1 MFGGKGMA
9 LITCPEC
16 GKERV
21 SNTAEACPSCGF
33 GIKKYFESEQIKKD
47 LVEEKVISKTDV
59 NRLNPEECKKYLEC
73 KYGINKNGIVN
84 EIDMPIVK
92 IQQKSGN
99 LCDAK
104 LVFDFDK
111 YEAMFVLF
119 ETDLQGHTK
128 TYRVTDSF
136 NKPTPISYSSDL
148 NNDILNISGRKFVI
162 EDDAIYSEYA
172 MAIVYMEYLVELDKQ
187 SKGVS
192 DLTINV
198 GEKKYTYLRIIK
210 DYLSFVPEF
219 QKMHTALVNAAVRAV
234 NAYDVDNLSYD
245 WDDIYKKIVNAAK
258 SEQTRIRR
266 CLAQKM
272 SVSLDKIPEPED
284 FDSWIHFTASYK
296 ILSKYGDFIE
306 TNQKKI
312 GEMYRKERIAME
324 KAYYEAEAKVN
335 ANGKQSSGSYGIIT
349 NSLLSYWTFEILSAV
364 NEYEQEKKAQRDW
377 ERAIQEA
384 NRKYGVTDGAEKNE
398 VRIMTQI
405 IFPEAFPVINEY
417 VATYFDDFMKKLWL
431 EDMLA
436 YTAIPEEHKVI
447 ADRNSSTIGI
457 TKAFKES
464 EELLRRVDTA
474 TDKKSILQEAMV
486 ICPYNATVYKKMI
499 EYNVF
504 DMQAYEVAKY
514 FDAEMSLKEPLKNYC
529 LHNISTLSVSADI
542 VKVLAVLSNT
552 TEESVMNSVN
562 KANQEYK
569 EACLRKQQ
577 EVERIQGQISALQNV
592 FNSLSGIHFMKRK
605 KVSEEIA
612 VKQRELQ
619 KCQSEQPVLKW
630 K

>member
-1 MFGGKGMA
+1 MA

-33 GIKKYFESEQIKKD
+33 GIKKYFESEQLRDD
-47 LVEEKVISKTDV
+47 LIEEKVISKTDV
-59 NRLNPEECKKYLEC
+59 SSLNPEECKKYLEC

-84 EIDMPIVK
+84 EIDMPIIK

-148 NNDILNISGRKFVI
+148 NTDILNISGRKFVI
-162 EDDAIYSEYA
+162 EDDAIYNEYA

-187 SKGVS
+187 RKSIS
-192 DLTINV
+192 DLKINV
-198 GEKKYTYLRIIK
+198 GGKKYTYLRIIK
-210 DYLSFVPEF
+210 DYLSYVPEF

-234 NAYDVDNLSYD
+234 NAFDIEDLYYD
-245 WDDIYKKIVNAAK
+245 WDDIYKKIINTAK
-258 SEQTRIRR
+258 NEQTRIRR
-266 CLAQKM
+266 SLAQKM
-272 SVSLDKIPEPED
+272 SVSIDKIPETED

-296 ILSKYGDFIE
+296 LLSKYGDFIGKH
-306 TNQKKI
+306 QKDI
-312 GEMYRKERIAME
+312 SDVWEKENDAKFRAI
-324 KAYYEAEAKVN
+324 YEAEARVS
-335 ANGKQSSGSYGIIT
+335 ATEKQSSGSYGIIT
-349 NSLLSYWTFEILSAV
+349 NSFLSYATFELLSAV
-364 NEYEQEKKAQRDW
+364 NEYSQAKQEQRNWEKAL
-377 ERAIQEA
+377 QEA
-384 NRKYGVTDGAEKNE
+384 NRKYGVTNGAKGNA
-398 VRIMTQI
+398 VRVMTQI
-405 IFPEAFPVINEY
+405 VFPEAFPVINEY

-457 TKAFKES
+457 TKALKES

-474 TDKKSILQEAMV
+474 ADKKSILQEAMV

-529 LHNISTLSVSADI
+529 LHNINTLSTGADI
-542 VKVLAVLSNT
+542 VRVLAILSNT
-552 TEESVMNSVN
+552 TEESIINSVN

-577 EVERIQGQISALQNV
+577 EVERIQEQISALQNDL
-592 FNSLSGIHFMKRK
+592 NSLSGIHFMKRK
-605 KVSEEIA
+605 KVSEEIE

>member
-1 MFGGKGMA
+1 MA

-16 GKERV
+16 GRERV
-21 SNTAEACPSCGF
+21 SNTADACPSCGF
-33 GIKKYFESEQIKKD
+33 GIKKYFESEQIRDD
-47 LVEEKVISKTDV
+47 LVEEKVANKTDV
-59 NRLNPEECKKYLEC
+59 NSLNPEECKKYLEC

-84 EIDMPIVK
+84 EIDMPVVK
-92 IQQKSGN
+92 IQQKNGN

-172 MAIVYMEYLVELDKQ
+172 MAIVYMEYLVEQDKQ
-187 SKGVS
+187 RRGVS
-192 DLTINV
+192 DLKIVVN
-198 GEKKYTYLRIIK
+198 GEKYTYLRIIK

-234 NAYDVDNLSYD
+234 NVYDVDDLFYD
-245 WDDIYKKIVNAAK
+245 QDDIYKKIISAAK

-272 SVSLDKIPEPED
+272 SVSIDKIPETED

-296 ILSKYGDFIE
+296 ILSKYADFIE
-306 TNQKKI
+306 THQKNIVDVWKQENDAKFRAI
-312 GEMYRKERIAME
+312 
-324 KAYYEAEAKVN
+324 YEAEARVN
-335 ANGKQSSGSYGIIT
+335 ASEKQSPGSYGIIT
-349 NSLLSYWTFEILSAV
+349 NSFLSYATFELLSAV
-364 NEYEQEKKAQRDW
+364 NEYSQAKQEQRNWEKAL
-377 ERAIQEA
+377 QEA
-384 NRKYGVTDGAEKNE
+384 NRKYGVTNGAKKNE
-398 VRIMTQI
+398 VRIMTQVV
-405 IFPEAFPVINEY
+405 FPEAFPVINEY
-417 VATYFDDFMKKLWL
+417 VATYFDDFMKQLQL
-431 EDMLA
+431 NDMIE
-436 YTAIPEEHKVI
+436 YFAIPEEHKVI
-447 ADRNSSTIGI
+447 ADRNSSTVGI
-457 TKAFKES
+457 TKAFKKS
-464 EELLRRVDTA
+464 EELLRQVDTA
-474 TDKKSILQEAMV
+474 EDKKKILQEAMV
-486 ICPYNATVYKKMI
+486 LCPYNATVYKKMI
-499 EYNVF
+499 EYKVF

-514 FDAEMSLKEPLKNYC
+514 FEAEMSLKEPLKNYC
-529 LHNISTLSVSADI
+529 LHNVSVLSTNEDI
-542 VKVLAVLSNT
+542 VKVLAILSNT
-552 TEESVMNSVN
+552 TEENIIASVS

-577 EVERIQGQISALQNV
+577 EVERIQEQINNLQNS
-592 FNSLSGIHFMKRK
+592 FNSLSSIHFMKRK
-605 KVSEEIA
+605 KISEEIE
-612 VKQRELQ
+612 VKQKELQ
-619 KCQSEQPVLKW
+619 KCQSEQPILKW

>member
-1 MFGGKGMA
+1 MA

-16 GKERV
+16 GRERV
-21 SNTAEACPSCGF
+21 SSTADACPGCGF
-33 GIKKYFESEQIKKD
+33 GIKKYFESEQIRED
-47 LVEEKVISKTDV
+47 LVEEKVVNKTDV
-59 NRLNPEECKKYLEC
+59 NSLNPEECKKYLEC

-84 EIDMPIVK
+84 EIDMPVVK
-92 IQQKSGN
+92 IQQKNGN

-136 NKPTPISYSSDL
+136 NELTPILYSSDL

-172 MAIVYMEYLVELDKQ
+172 MAIVYMEYLVEQDKQ
-187 SKGVS
+187 RRGVS
-192 DLTINV
+192 DLKIIVN
-198 GEKKYTYLRIIK
+198 GKKYTYSRVVK

-234 NAYDVDNLSYD
+234 NVYDVDNLSYD
-245 WDDIYKKIVNAAK
+245 WDDIYKKIISAAK

-272 SVSLDKIPEPED
+272 SVSIDKIPEPED

-312 GEMYRKERIAME
+312 GEVYRKEWMAME
-324 KAYYEAEAKVN
+324 KAYYEAETKVN

-377 ERAIQEA
+377 EKAIQEA

-417 VATYFDDFMKKLWL
+417 VATYFDDFMKQLWFEHML
-431 EDMLA
+431 E

-447 ADRNSSTIGI
+447 ADRSSSTIGI

-464 EELLRRVDTA
+464 EEILRQVDIA
-474 TDKKSILQEAMV
+474 GDKKKILQEAMV
-486 ICPYNATVYKKMI
+486 LCPYNATVYKKMI
-499 EYNVF
+499 EYKVF

-514 FDAEMSLKEPLKNYC
+514 FEAEMSLKEPLKNYC
-529 LHNISTLSVSADI
+529 LHNVSVLSTNEDI
-542 VKVLAVLSNT
+542 VKVLAILSNA
-552 TEESVMNSVN
+552 TEENIIASVN

-577 EVERIQGQISALQNV
+577 EVERIQEQINDLQNS
-592 FNSLSGIHFMKRK
+592 FNSLSSIHFMKRK
-605 KVSEEIA
+605 KISEEIE
-612 VKQRELQ
+612 VKQKELQ
-619 KCQSEQPVLKW
+619 KCQSEQPILKW

>member
-1 MFGGKGMA
+1 MA

-16 GKERV
+16 GRERV
-21 SNTAEACPSCGF
+21 SSTADACPGCGF
-33 GIKKYFESEQIKKD
+33 GIKKHIESEQDID
-47 LVEEKVISKTDV
+47 DFVDEKVINKTDV
-59 NRLNPEECKKYLEC
+59 NNLNPEDCKKYLEH
-73 KYGINKNGIVN
+73 KYGINKDGIAN

-104 LVFDFDK
+104 LIFDFDK

-119 ETDLQGHTK
+119 EYDLQGHTT
-128 TYRVTDSF
+128 TYRVTDGF
-136 NKPTPISYSSDL
+136 NEPTPVSYSSDID
-148 NNDILNISGRKFVI
+148 NNILNISGRKFVI
-162 EDDAIYSEYA
+162 EEDSVYNEYA
-172 MAIVYMEYLVELDKQ
+172 SAIVYMDYLVEQDKQ
-187 SKGVS
+187 RKGIA
-192 DLTINV
+192 DLKIV
-198 GEKKYTYLRIIK
+198 VDGKKHTYLRIIK

-234 NAYDVDNLSYD
+234 NTYDVDNLSYD
-245 WDDIYKKIVNAAK
+245 WDDIYKKIVSAAK

-272 SVSLDKIPEPED
+272 SVSIDKIPEPED

-312 GEMYRKERIAME
+312 GEVYRKEWMAME

-417 VATYFDDFMKKLWL
+417 VATYFDDFMKQLWL
-431 EDMLA
+431 ADMLA

-447 ADRNSSTIGI
+447 ADRSSSTIGI

-464 EELLRRVDTA
+464 EEILRRVDTA
-474 TDKKSILQEAMV
+474 GDKKKILQEAMV
-486 ICPYNATVYKKMI
+486 LCPYNATVYKRLI
-499 EYNVF
+499 EYKVF

-514 FDAEMSLKEPLKNYC
+514 FEAEMSLKEPLKNYC
-529 LHNISTLSVSADI
+529 LRNAGMLSASEDI
-542 VKVLAVLSNT
+542 VKVLAILSNT
-552 TEESVMNSVN
+552 TEESIINSVN
-562 KANQEYK
+562 KSNQEYK

-577 EVERIQGQISALQNV
+577 EVEGIQEQINILLNEL
-592 FNSLSGIHFMKRK
+592 NSLSGIHFMKRK
-605 KVSEEIA
+605 KISEEIEI
-612 VKQRELQ
+612 KQRELQ
-619 KCQSEQPVLKW
+619 KCKSEQPVLKW